1 MTVFAS
7 AVTIRW
13 AARPELGARAR
24 MIALLAACAVLDA
37 VAAGMLLLGTPF
49 LPPIEALAIVVSHGA
64 SVWLTAH
71 AARSLPG
78 RRWLGVAAMITV
90 PFIGAAIAAAAH
102 LAGGR
107 GTLVMRRRRSRPRQV
122 LTIASIRSVGSALS
136 PCDALVRGNEEQRR
150 GALSRLSRRADAD
163 AIALLRR
170 SAVGR
175 DPDLAL
181 SAALVLDEIRERL
194 ERVVDH
200 PSSAE
205 LRHVSD

>member
-1 MTVFAS
+1 M
-7 AVTIRW
+7 
-13 AARPELGARAR
+13 AA
-24 MIALLAACAVLDA
+24 I
-37 VAAGMLLLGTPF
+37 
-49 LPPIEALAIVVSHGA
+49 
-64 SVWLTAH
+64 
-71 AARSLPG
+71 
-78 RRWLGVAAMITV
+78 ITV
-90 PFIGAAIAAAAH
+90 PFIGAAVAAAAH
-102 LAGGR
+102 LARGR
-107 GTLVMRRRRSRPRQV
+107 GTLAMRRRRPRPRQA

-136 PCDALVRGNEEQRR
+136 PCDALVHGDEEQRR

-170 SAVGR
+170 TAVGR

-200 PSSAE
+200 PFSAE